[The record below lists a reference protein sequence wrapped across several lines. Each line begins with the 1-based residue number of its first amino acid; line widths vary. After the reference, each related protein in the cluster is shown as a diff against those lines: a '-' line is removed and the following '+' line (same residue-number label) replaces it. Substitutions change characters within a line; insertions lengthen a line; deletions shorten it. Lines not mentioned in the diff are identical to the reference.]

1 MTGLFAGKVAIV
13 TGAASGIGRA
23 SAQALARG
31 GARVIGGDRAT
42 GTANEWRADLGGEG
56 LLRPLDVT
64 DNADWLDAVAEA
76 RARFGGL
83 HILVHCAGAV
93 RLAKHPQE
101 PDVVSETVWRHMHA
115 VNLDSL
121 MLGVRAVIPAMRESG
136 RGSIVAV
143 SSLAGLRGRASSSAY
158 ASAKAAIL
166 QYVKTVAKQTGEQGW
181 PIRCNAVVPGPINTP
196 MMGSPG
202 LAGGPNDPWV
212 GEVPLG
218 RYGAPE
224 EVAAAIAFLA
234 SDEASYIT
242 GAGLPVDGGVSAAVA
257 T

>member
-1 MTGLFAGKVAIV
+1 MTGPFAGRVAIV
-13 TGAASGIGRA
+13 TGAASGIGCA
-23 SAQALARG
+23 SARLLAQG
-31 GARVIGGDRAT
+31 GARVIGGDLDVS
-42 GTANEWRADLGGEG
+42 TASTWRAKLGGEG
-56 LLRPLDVT
+56 LLRRLDVT
-64 DNADWLDAVAEA
+64 DTAQWTEAVAEA
-76 RARFGGL
+76 RSRFGGL

-121 MLGVRAVIPAMRESG
+121 MMGVRASIPAMRESG
-136 RGSIVAV
+136 GGAIVAV

-158 ASAKAAIL
+158 ASAKAAVL
-166 QYVKTVAKQTGEQGW
+166 QYVKTVAKHVGEQGW
-181 PIRCNAVVPGPINTP
+181 PIRCNAVVPGPIDTP

-212 GEVPLG
+212 GEVPLR
-218 RYGAPE
+218 RYGSAD

-234 SDEASYIT
+234 SAEASYIT
-242 GAGLPVDGGVSAAVA
+242 GVGLPVDGGVSAAVV

>member
-1 MTGLFAGKVAIV
+1 MSAPFAGKVAIV

-23 SAQALARG
+23 SARLLAQG
-31 GARVIGGDRAT
+31 GACVIGGDIALAAAR
-42 GTANEWRADLGGEG
+42 EWRAALGGEG
-56 LLRPLDVT
+56 LLRALDVT
-64 DNADWLDAVAEA
+64 DDTAWLDAVAEA
-76 RARFGGL
+76 QSRFGGL

-121 MLGVRAVIPAMRESG
+121 MLGVRAAIPALRAAG

-143 SSLAGLRGRASSSAY
+143 SSLAGLRGRAGSSAY
-158 ASAKAAIL
+158 AAAKAAVL
-166 QYVKTVAKQTGEQGW
+166 QYVKTVAKHAGEQGW
-181 PIRCNAVVPGPINTP
+181 PIRCNAVVPGPIDTP

-212 GEVPLG
+212 AEVPLR
-218 RYGAPE
+218 RYGSPE

-242 GAGLPVDGGVSAAVA
+242 GVGLPVDGGVSAAVA

>member
-1 MTGLFAGKVAIV
+1 MTGPFAGKVAIV

-23 SAQALARG
+23 SARLLARG
-31 GARVIGGDRAT
+31 GAHVIGGELDT
-42 GTANEWRADLGGEG
+42 STANEWREGLGGDG
-56 LLRPLDVT
+56 LLRRLDVT
-64 DNADWLDAVAEA
+64 DKDQWTESVAEVQ
-76 RARFGGL
+76 ARFGGL
-83 HILVHCAGAV
+83 HILIHCAGAV
-93 RLAKHPQE
+93 RLSKHPQE

-121 MLGVRAVIPAMRESG
+121 MMGVRAVIPAMREAG
-136 RGSIVAV
+136 GGAIVAV

-158 ASAKAAIL
+158 ASAKAAVL
-166 QYVKTVAKQTGEQGW
+166 QYVKTVAKHAGEQGW

-202 LAGGPNDPWV
+202 LAGAPNDPWV
-212 GEVPLG
+212 GEVPLR
-218 RYGAPE
+218 RYGSPE

-234 SDEASYIT
+234 SEEASYIT
-242 GAGLPVDGGVSAAVA
+242 GVGLPVDGGVSAAVV